1 MCRHGIDMVLDMCVD
16 VLMDNVYRNA
26 CRHVC
31 RHETA
36 SQTRAHICSVVG
48 TEGLLAFAI
57 LERCADAYV
66 DMRIHMCI
74 HVCIDMCADRVGR
87 LWTHA
92 KHILWKGGG
101 NQPRF
106 STAGRTAVSSCN
118 CRPIAPLKQIYACLS
133 PRFSRV

>member
-1 MCRHGIDMVLDMCVD
+1 MCVD

-92 KHILWKGGG
+92 QTYSMERRW
-101 NQPRF
+101 QPTQIFNGRKDGCVF
-106 STAGRTAVSSCN
+106 MQLSTDSSTK
-118 CRPIAPLKQIYACLS
+118 AELCLFVPVVFQS
-133 PRFSRV
+133 LVHSVFI